1 MGRNEKGD
9 MRGGGRG
16 ERVEFKM
23 QKSYYI
29 SGLIILFKATTT
41 NKHRA
46 GFFFFFWLNG
56 GAEEAEV
63 AEMKENPEMKMA
75 EEDTEAHCSTG

>member
-1 MGRNEKGD
+1 MEG
-9 MRGGGRG
+9 G
-16 ERVEFKM
+16 ERELNSKCRRV
-23 QKSYYI
+23 
-29 SGLIILFKATTT
+29 IILVDLLSSLKPQQQISTGQASS
-41 NKHRA
+41 
-46 GFFFFFWLNG
+46 FFSFFWLNG